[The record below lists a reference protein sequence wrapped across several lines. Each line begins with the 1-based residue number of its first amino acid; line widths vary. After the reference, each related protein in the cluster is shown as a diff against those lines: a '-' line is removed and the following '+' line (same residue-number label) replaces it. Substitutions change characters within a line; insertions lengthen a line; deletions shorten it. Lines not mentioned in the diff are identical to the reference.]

1 MKTQFSM
8 QKLKQFAVQFTWE
21 LIGSIFITAR
31 YLQFCCTGKIS
42 DDGIFR
48 YFHYLIPTAECTN
61 RTFNHYTEYPAGYYL
76 LSAPWKE
83 ILCQLFAVHGSFFFD
98 H

>member
-21 LIGSIFITAR
+21 LIGSIFIAAGI
-31 YLQFCCTGKIS
+31 YNFAVQAKFPMTGFS
-42 DDGIFR
+42 G